1 MQNVLQ
7 PQMFRC
13 CSLLIQFK
21 DNLRWW
27 FVPLSAA
34 GSWKKNG
41 SFHFHVLLEAEA
53 ASRGDQFG
61 TLHFNQELLKEKEE
75 EGS

>member
-1 MQNVLQ
+1 MLNSQAIITYQ
-7 PQMFRC
+7 C
-13 CSLLIQFK
+13 
-21 DNLRWW
+21 WYW